1 MFLSLLFKIFI
12 ELVKINVCM
21 LLHIDKGT
29 LIQYPYAWV
38 ILELKKIHPHTH
50 TQNTKQNYVLVL

>member
-1 MFLSLLFKIFI
+1 MFLSLLFEIFI
-12 ELVKINVCM
+12 KLVKINVCM

-50 TQNTKQNYVLVL
+50 THIKY

>member
-1 MFLSLLFKIFI
+1 MYAL
-12 ELVKINVCM
+12 

-38 ILELKKIHPHTH
+38 ILELKKNLIQYPYAWVILELKKNPSTYSHT
-50 TQNTKQNYVLVL
+50 KY